1 MALNGHRIAP
11 ASPPYHPANWILDLP
26 LDNFWIGLN
35 NLEETQ
41 SFSWSEG
48 TRTNASSWFQLSNP
62 VQPNTC
68 VKVSKHSLVAVSC
81 DTNAH
86 WICQRS
92 AVAERY
98 QEHKGKVLLSPKG
111 SMSQV
116 HTDLISAKI
125 ACMELREQCTGITTW
140 NNAYALAR
148 GTVLLKSKEKQ
159 SVAYVK
165 SDCSLGYFGMNC
177 SSVCNRCYGDELCNP
192 YTGDCDVFH
201 SCRSQDSPA
210 VCEQDLGIVTNQDRY
225 RPPLAGTML
234 LNYEKAKYKRV
245 DLFDLYTDKF
255 LSGPLDPKFY
265 TTLSTAVLDCLS
277 DANCSGIVQDSR
289 FFRRTRG
296 IDEITASDEN
306 VFTYKKR
313 ECSLGYY
320 GNNCGFHCKKC
331 HGGFKCNS
339 ITGKCPERLYCHGQF
354 KGELCELG
362 LKNPKCPHNAP
373 WWYFDGHCYYFEKEK
388 KGDFA
393 WAEKRC
399 SYYKDSFLVWISNEK
414 EKEDVFKDCLGKYKG
429 TPISFNLDPQVAPI
443 RLKARRVPFALKPK
457 IDKELDKL
465 INQGILV
472 PVDHAK
478 RRQVF
483 AKLDLAQAYQQL
495 PVDART
501 AEAQTIVTHRG
512 AFKCTRLQFGVN
524 KKGIHP
530 TESKVKAIRKAPAPK
545 NKAELQ
551 AFLGLVNFYAVFLKN
566 KATVA
571 EPLHRLLGKNTVWSW
586 GKSEHRA
593 FEAVKNL
600 LSSDSL
606 LIQYHNSLPLML
618 VCDASPYGVGAVLS
632 HRLPNGTEAPIA
644 FYSRTMSA
652 PERNYSQL
660 DKETLAIVS
669 GVKKF
674 HEYVFGRDFEIV
686 TDHRPLIGILA
697 GDRPT
702 PVALSP
708 RLTRWTIFLAAYS
721 YKLQHRPGKEVGH
734 ADALSRCPLP
744 GAVEDPTPGTP
755 ILLIDSLDSGPV
767 TSKEVARASYRDIML
782 RTVLGW
788 VQRGWPAAPGER
800 FKEFV
805 KKRDE
810 LSAQGGCLLWGD
822 RVVIPDKLRGKV
834 LDLLH
839 EGHPGIV
846 RMKGLARSYVW
857 WPLMD
862 SEIAERV
869 GKCQA
874 CQESRPLP
882 PTAPVREWEKPQGP
896 WSRIHID
903 FAGPFHGQTFLVV
916 VDAFSKWLEIILM
929 KSTTAEAVIAT
940 LRHLFATHGLPDTLV
955 SDNGPQ
961 FTAAQFE
968 EYLAEEGIRHALS
981 APFHPASNGLA
992 ERSVRSAK
1000 EALSRL
1006 KPGDWQTK
1014 IDFFLAVQHRTPST
1028 ATGRSPAELLMGRK
1042 LRCPLDRLSPHYTPE
1057 GYKGEI
1063 DKTREFDIGDR
1074 VWARN
1079 YRDGP
1084 SWFAGQIIKTTG
1096 PKSYLVELQ
1105 DNRVWRRHIVA
1116 IASVSERCPDMTK
1129 WRYWKRY
1136 CYYFVSSFDTWEQAN
1151 SSCSRFRASELL
1163 WIEDKDDLVWLQEM
1177 IKQPTW
1183 VGLKWHEEIKEWLW
1197 GDGTSTNTSRKWL
1210 KIQGNT
1216 LDSCGTLIQRSLV
1229 LRSIKCENKLN
1240 FICKRKEDVNIF
1252 EKYEGHIIPQREM
1265 VLPKS
1270 FSNLRSAEEECIFE
1284 KTICTGVVFSQKHYH
1299 MENTMSVVDLL
1310 ARKPHC
1316 DSG

>member
-1 MALNGHRIAP
+1 MSWDTLAKSLPAVAKRHLQTQRLRVHDYQGNRIP
-11 ASPPYHPANWILDLP
+11 VRGTTSVRVEYGPHKKTLP
-26 LDNFWIGLN
+26 I
-35 NLEETQ
+35 TIV
-41 SFSWSEG
+41 EG
-48 TRTNASSWFQLSNP
+48 TLPSLLGLDWFRALGMG
-62 VQPNTC
+62 V
-68 VKVSKHSLVAVSC
+68 
-81 DTNAH
+81 
-86 WICQRS
+86 
-92 AVAERY
+92 
-98 QEHKGKVLLSPKG
+98 
-111 SMSQV
+111 
-116 HTDLISAKI
+116 
-125 ACMELREQCTGITTW
+125 TGI
-140 NNAYALAR
+140 YR
-148 GTVLLKSKEKQ
+148 
-159 SVAYVK
+159 
-165 SDCSLGYFGMNC
+165 SDCNLK
-177 SSVCNRCYGDELCNP
+177 D
-192 YTGDCDVFH
+192 
-201 SCRSQDSPA
+201 
-210 VCEQDLGIVTNQDRY
+210 I
-225 RPPLAGTML
+225 L
-234 LNYEKAKYKRV
+234 LNE
-245 DLFDLYTDKF
+245 F
-255 LSGPLDPKFY
+255 
-265 TTLSTAVLDCLS
+265 
-277 DANCSGIVQDSR
+277 
-289 FFRRTRG
+289 
-296 IDEITASDEN
+296 
-306 VFTYKKR
+306 
-313 ECSLGYY
+313 
-320 GNNCGFHCKKC
+320 
-331 HGGFKCNS
+331 
-339 ITGKCPERLYCHGQF
+339 
-354 KGELCELG
+354 
-362 LKNPKCPHNAP
+362 
-373 WWYFDGHCYYFEKEK
+373 
-388 KGDFA
+388 
-393 WAEKRC
+393 
-399 SYYKDSFLVWISNEK
+399 
-414 EKEDVFKDCLGKYKG
+414 EDVFKDCLGKYKG

-478 RRQVF
+478 WETPIVTPIKPDGSIRICADYKATLNKALQKSAYPVPVVQHLLHSLGRGQVF

-495 PVDART
+495 PVDDNT

-512 AFKCTRLQFGVN
+512 AFKCTRLQFGVSVAPGLFQN
-524 KKGIHP
+524 LMERLLQGLPGVVPYFDDVLISAENVEELGERLRKVLGIFRTAGLKVKVNKCQIGVESVEFLGYRIDKKGIHP

-571 EPLHRLLGKNTVWSW
+571 EPLHKLLGKNTVWSW
-586 GKSEHRA
+586 GKSENRA

-606 LIQYHNSLPLML
+606 LIQYHNSLPLVL

-644 FYSRTMSA
+644 FYSRTMSS

-660 DKETLAIVS
+660 DKEALAIVS

-686 TDHRPLIGILA
+686 TDHRPLLGILA

-744 GAVEDPTPGTP
+744 GAIEDPTPGTP

-916 VDAFSKWLEIILM
+916 VDAFSKWLEIIIM
-929 KSTTAEAVIAT
+929 KSTTAEAVIAA

-1028 ATGRSPAELLMGRK
+1028 ATGRSPAELLMGR
-1042 LRCPLDRLSPHYTPE
+1042 
-1057 GYKGEI
+1057 
-1063 DKTREFDIGDR
+1063 
-1074 VWARN
+1074 
-1079 YRDGP
+1079 
-1084 SWFAGQIIKTTG
+1084 
-1096 PKSYLVELQ
+1096 
-1105 DNRVWRRHIVA
+1105 
-1116 IASVSERCPDMTK
+1116 
-1129 WRYWKRY
+1129 
-1136 CYYFVSSFDTWEQAN
+1136 
-1151 SSCSRFRASELL
+1151 
-1163 WIEDKDDLVWLQEM
+1163 
-1177 IKQPTW
+1177 
-1183 VGLKWHEEIKEWLW
+1183 
-1197 GDGTSTNTSRKWL
+1197 
-1210 KIQGNT
+1210 
-1216 LDSCGTLIQRSLV
+1216 
-1229 LRSIKCENKLN
+1229 
-1240 FICKRKEDVNIF
+1240 
-1252 EKYEGHIIPQREM
+1252 
-1265 VLPKS
+1265 
-1270 FSNLRSAEEECIFE
+1270 
-1284 KTICTGVVFSQKHYH
+1284 
-1299 MENTMSVVDLL
+1299 
-1310 ARKPHC
+1310 
-1316 DSG
+1316 